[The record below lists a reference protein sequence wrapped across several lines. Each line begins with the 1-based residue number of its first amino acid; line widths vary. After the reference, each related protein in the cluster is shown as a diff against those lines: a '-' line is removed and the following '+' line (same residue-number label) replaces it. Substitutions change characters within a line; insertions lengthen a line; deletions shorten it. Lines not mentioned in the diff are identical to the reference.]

1 MLRVVDDL
9 DVDAQAVAY
18 VEARTDDGIRWGVG
32 IDQSI
37 LAASLKAVLGAVNR
51 LRELAS

>member
-1 MLRVVDDL
+1 M
-9 DVDAQAVAY
+9 AY